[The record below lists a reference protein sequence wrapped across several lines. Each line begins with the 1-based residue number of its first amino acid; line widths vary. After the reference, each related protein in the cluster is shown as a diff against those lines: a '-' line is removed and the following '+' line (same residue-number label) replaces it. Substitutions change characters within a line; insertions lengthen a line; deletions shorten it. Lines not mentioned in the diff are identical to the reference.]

1 MLRPDAAVKKAPLRH
16 LISAAKP
23 PSPPGAKGRR
33 GKPTPNPYDS
43 KCPTRMVLD
52 RIGDKWTVLVLGLLS
67 ERPLRFNTLRRQID
81 GLTQKMLS
89 QTLKTLERDG
99 LVARRVIPTV
109 PVSVEYSITP
119 LGATLAATLDGL
131 QRWAQVHIG
140 EVLAAQRRYDR
151 TSVRPD
157 SGSADY

>member
-1 MLRPDAAVKKAPLRH
+1 MGYHMLRSADAVKKAPQRH

-23 PSPPGAKGRR
+23 HKAERSAD
-33 GKPTPNPYDS
+33 PYNA

-67 ERPLRFNTLRRQID
+67 ARPLRFNQLRREID

-89 QTLKTLERDG
+89 QTLKALERDG
-99 LVARRVIPTV
+99 LVTRKVTPTV

-119 LGATLAATLDGL
+119 LGATLSATLDQL
-131 QRWAQVHIG
+131 QLWARAHIG
-140 EVLAAQRRYDR
+140 EVIKAQKRYDQA
-151 TSVRPD
+151 VRL
-157 SGSADY
+157 